1 MLQGLT
7 ILTQPIIFMQ
17 LTINGVAMGMI
28 YALMAM
34 GLILLIRAIGVM
46 NFAQGEL
53 LMLGAFITWG
63 LTYQVKL
70 PLPLMI
76 PAAMLCFA
84 LVGVIFMF
92 LVYWPLRNN
101 SYPTATVISTM
112 GAAMAIREIAT
123 ITWGSLPLVAAP
135 LVKGVLRVGNM
146 RIVQY
151 QYLLTIVIGA
161 ILIFLVF
168 MLFEK
173 LYAGRIMQA
182 AAQDKY
188 AAELLGI
195 PTILTTAA
203 TYIIVVTLASVGGF
217 MIAPVFLVNVTLG
230 SLQLRAFAGVVTGG
244 FGSVKGAILGS
255 LIIGLVESYS
265 SAFTT
270 TYKDAVVFLV
280 LIVVLLFRPQGIFGE
295 LIADKA

>member
-1 MLQGLT
+1 MQGLN
-7 ILTQPIIFMQ
+7 ILLQPNVFMQ

-53 LMLGAFITWG
+53 LMLGAFITWA

-70 PLPLMI
+70 PFVLMV
-76 PAAMLCFA
+76 PVAMICFA

-92 LVYWPLRNN
+92 AVYWPLRAA

-135 LVKGVLRVGNM
+135 LIKGVLRVGTL
-146 RIVQY
+146 RLQY
-151 QYLLTIVIGA
+151 QYLLTIAIGA
-161 ILIFLVF
+161 VLIFLVF
-168 MLFEK
+168 VLFEK

-195 PTILTTAA
+195 PTILTTTA
-203 TYIIVVTLASVGGF
+203 TYIIVVALASIGGY

-230 SLQLRAFAGVVTGG
+230 TLQLRAFAGVVTGG
-244 FGSVKGAILGS
+244 FGSVKGAIAGS
-255 LIIGLVESYS
+255 LLIGLVESYS
-265 SAFTT
+265 STFTT

-280 LIVVLLFRPQGIFGE
+280 LIVVLLFRPQGLFGE
-295 LIADKA
+295 RVADKA